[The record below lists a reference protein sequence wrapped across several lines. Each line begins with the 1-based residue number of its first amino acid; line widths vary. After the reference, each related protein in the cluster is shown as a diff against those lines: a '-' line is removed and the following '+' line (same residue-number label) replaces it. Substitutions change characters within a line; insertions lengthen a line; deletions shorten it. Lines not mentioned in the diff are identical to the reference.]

1 MYLIFEKRYLGWL
14 LTLLIAAAAAKI
26 VWAATLFLLSPSC
39 PTPPVTSK
47 KSGRD
52 DTVVLSRLFRGET
65 SAMHTKPMHSL
76 QHIALKALFK
86 KGNRGFA
93 LLHDDG
99 KDVYLDLGQRYR
111 GYRLT
116 EIGRDGILLEKGG
129 KHYKLLLAG
138 TKALKGKIIR

>member
-14 LTLLIAAAAAKI
+14 LMLLLAAAAAKI
-26 VWAATLFLLSPSC
+26 VWVVTLFLLTPSC

-52 DTVVLSRLFRGET
+52 DTIVLSRLFKVET
-65 SAMHTKPMHSL
+65 NAMHAKPMHSL
-76 QHIALKALFK
+76 QRIALKALFK

-93 LLHDDG
+93 LLQDG
-99 KDVYLDLGQRYR
+99 GKEIYLDLGQSYR

-116 EIGRDGILLEKGG
+116 EIGKDAILLEKGG

-138 TKALKGKIIR
+138 TKALKGKRIR